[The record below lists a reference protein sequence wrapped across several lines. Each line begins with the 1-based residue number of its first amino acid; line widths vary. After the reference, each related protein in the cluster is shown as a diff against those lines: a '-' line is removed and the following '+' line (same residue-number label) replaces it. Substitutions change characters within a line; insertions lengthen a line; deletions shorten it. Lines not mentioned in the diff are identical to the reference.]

1 MEKFDIYKDI
11 ASRTDGDVY
20 LGVVGPVRTGKSTF
34 ITKFLDLMVT
44 PNIANKVK
52 RQIAIDE
59 MPQSGSGKT
68 VTTTE
73 PKFVPAESVKIT
85 VKGKAQAKVR
95 LIDCV
100 GYMVDG
106 ALGATEDGKERL
118 VKTPWSN
125 EAISLTRAAEI
136 GTEKVIKEHSTVGI
150 LVTTDGTVCDIPREN
165 YVLAEERVV
174 DDLKKCGKPFVI
186 VLNTA
191 DANGSKAKELADSL
205 TDKYGVKVIRSDLL
219 NIDENGFNEIL
230 ENLLLEFP
238 LKTFDIDLPKWMQV
252 LPCDNEMISSVIE
265 KVKDVSKIATKMK
278 HYKIIEDALLSAP
291 CVSAVSKSVANLG
304 NGSARYGVEVP
315 QNLFYNM
322 LSDLAGDSIE
332 DEFSLMSYVKE
343 LRLAK
348 ENYRKLKDA
357 LLEVDEGGYGVV
369 IPRESDVCLSSPEV
383 VKRGGRYGVKIKA
396 TTSCMHLMKINLSA
410 DVSPISGTE
419 KQCKDFAD
427 YLNSQSE
434 ENPEKVLKTDVFGK
448 QLSTLVQEE
457 MQQKLSSMK
466 PEIKNKM
473 RKTVTKIV
481 NDGRGGH
488 IFIVI

>member
-73 PKFVPAESVKIT
+73 PKFIPAESVKISI
-85 VKGKAQAKVR
+85 KGKAQAKVR

-106 ALGATEDGKERL
+106 CLGIEEDGKERL
-118 VKTPWSN
+118 VKTPWSDK
-125 EAISLTRAAEI
+125 AMPITRAAEI
-136 GTEKVIKEHSTVGI
+136 GTEKVITEHSTVGI
-150 LVTTDGTVCDIPREN
+150 LVTTDGTVCDIPRDN
-165 YVLAEERVV
+165 YVTAEERVV
-174 DDLKKCGKPFVI
+174 SDLKKCGKPFVI

-191 DANGSKAKELADSL
+191 DVNGKTATDLAESL
-205 TDKYGVKVIRSDLL
+205 TDKYGVKVIKSNLL
-219 NIDENGFNEIL
+219 NIDEEGFTEIL

-238 LKTFDIDLPKWMQV
+238 LKSFDIELPKWMQV
-252 LPCDNEMISSVIE
+252 LPSDNEMIQDVIS

-291 CVSAVSKSVANLG
+291 CVSSVSKAVANLG
-304 NGSARYGVEVP
+304 DGSAKYWAEVSDG
-315 QNLFYNM
+315 LFYDL
-322 LSDLAGDSIE
+322 LSDLAGDSIT

-343 LRLAK
+343 LKLAK
-348 ENYRKLKDA
+348 DNYRKLKDA
-357 LLEVDEGGYGVV
+357 LNEVEGGGYGVV
-369 IPRESDVCLSSPEV
+369 IPRECDMEIGSPEV
-383 VKRGGRYGVKIKA
+383 VKRGSRYGVKIKA

-419 KQCKDFAD
+419 KQCRDFVE
-427 YLNSQSE
+427 YLNAQSE
-434 ENPEKVLKTDVFGK
+434 ENPEKVWKTDIFGK
-448 QLSTLVQEE
+448 PLSALVEEE
-457 MQQKLSSMK
+457 MAQKLYSMK
-466 PEIKNKM
+466 PELKNKM
-473 RKTVTKIV
+473 RRTVTKIV
-481 NDGRGGH
+481 NDGKGSLFC
-488 IFIVI
+488 ILI

>member
-1 MEKFDIYKDI
+1 MEKFDIYKDV

-44 PNIANKVK
+44 PNIVSKVK

-73 PKFVPAESVKIT
+73 PKFVPAESVRIT
-85 VKGKAQAKVR
+85 LKGKAQAKVR

-106 ALGATEDGKERL
+106 ALGVEEDGKERL
-118 VKTPWSN
+118 VKTPWNS
-125 EAISLTRAAEI
+125 ESIPLTKAAEI

-150 LVTTDGTVCDIPREN
+150 LVTTDGSVSDIPREN
-165 YVLAEERVV
+165 YVSAEERVV
-174 DDLKKCGKPFVI
+174 EDLKKCGKPFVI

-191 DANGSKAKELADSL
+191 DVTSKSATDLAESL
-205 TDKYGVKVIRSDLL
+205 TDKYGVKVIKTNLL
-219 NIDENGFNEIL
+219 NIDEEGICEIL

-238 LKTFDIDLPKWMQV
+238 LKSFEVDIPKWMQV
-252 LPCDNEMISSVIE
+252 LPCENEMISAIID

-278 HYKIIEDALLSAP
+278 HYKVIEDALLSTP
-291 CVSAVSKSVANLG
+291 CVSAVTKSTANLG
-304 NGSARYGVEVP
+304 DGSARYELAVP
-315 QNLFYNM
+315 SDLFYDILTE
-322 LSDLAGDSIE
+322 LSGDEIK
-332 DEFSLMSYVKE
+332 DEFALMSYVKE
-343 LRLAK
+343 LRVAK
-348 ENYRKLKDA
+348 ENYRKLQSA
-357 LLEVDEGGYGVV
+357 LLEVENGGYGVV
-369 IPRESDVCLSSPEV
+369 IPTESEVEIGSPEV
-383 VKRGGRYGVKIKA
+383 VKRGGRHGVKIKA

-419 KQCKDFAD
+419 KQCKDFAE

-434 ENPEKVLKTDVFGK
+434 DSSKVLKTDIFGK
-448 QLSTLVQEE
+448 QLSTLIHEE

-466 PEIKNKM
+466 PELKSKM

-481 NDGRGGH
+481 NEGKGGVLC
-488 IFIVI
+488 ILI

>member
-73 PKFVPAESVKIT
+73 PKFVPSESVKISI
-85 VKGKAQAKVR
+85 KGKAQAKVR

-106 ALGATEDGKERL
+106 ALGAQEDGKERL
-118 VKTPWSN
+118 VKTPWN
-125 EAISLTRAAEI
+125 EQPIPLSKAAEI

-150 LVTTDGTVCDIPREN
+150 LVTTDGSVCDIPREN
-165 YVLAEERVV
+165 YVLAEERAV
-174 DDLKKCGKPFVI
+174 DDLKKCQKPFVI
-186 VLNTA
+186 VLNTT
-191 DANGSKAKELADSL
+191 DVNGKTATELAENL
-205 TDKYGVKVIRSDLL
+205 TDKYGVKVIKVNLL
-219 NIDENGFNEIL
+219 NIDENGFSEIL

-238 LKTFDIDLPKWMQV
+238 LKSFDIDLPKWMQV
-252 LPCDNEMISSVIE
+252 LPCDNEMIASVIE
-265 KVKDVSKIATKMK
+265 KVKDVSRIATKMK

-291 CVSAVSKSVANLG
+291 CVSEVSKSVANLG
-304 NGSARYGVEVP
+304 DGSARYLVEVP
-315 QNLFYNM
+315 NGLFYEM
-322 LSDLAGDSIE
+322 LSDLSGDSIS
-332 DEFSLMSYVKE
+332 DEFALMSYVKE
-343 LRLAK
+343 LRQAK
-348 ENYRKLKDA
+348 EHYRKLQSA
-357 LLEVDEGGYGVV
+357 LAEVEDGGYGVV
-369 IPRESDVCLSSPEV
+369 IPRESDVEIGSPEV
-383 VKRGGRYGVKIKA
+383 VRRGGRYGVKIKA

-419 KQCKDFAD
+419 KQCKDFVE
-427 YLNSQSE
+427 YLQTQSE
-434 ENPEKVLKTDVFGK
+434 ENPEKVLKTDIFGK

-457 MQQKLSSMK
+457 MHQKLSSMK
-466 PEIKNKM
+466 PEFKSKM